1 MLFRS
6 GINMDKIK
14 IITDGSCDLSHEVLN
29 KFNINVV
36 PLGVSF
42 GEEHYTAGVDIDNKE
57 FYAKMKESKELPK
70 TFCPSPEN
78 FCKEYQCEE
87 DKIIVIALSSKLSG
101 TYNSASLARDLY
113 LSEHKEKDIRVID
126 SMTGSIGAGL
136 LLIKAAKMISEG
148 KDIDEIVE
156 AIENLKEK
164 ISFYGTLET
173 LENAIK
179 GGRINPLAGKIIGAL
194 NFKAIVQIKDG
205 VVKPIDKARGESNS
219 IKKVANYIT
228 SSIEDTKDKILC
240 LMHANCPEKAHKLLS
255 IIEKTHKFD
264 EVYISEVGPVMG
276 TYTSEGA
283 VLGAVL

>member
-1 MLFRS
+1 
-6 GINMDKIK
+6 MDKIK

-57 FYAKMKESKELPK
+57 FYAKMKDSKELPK

-87 DKIIVIALSSKLSG
+87 DKIIVIDLSSKLSG

>member
-1 MLFRS
+1 
-6 GINMDKIK
+6 MDKIK

-57 FYAKMKESKELPK
+57 FYAKMKDSKELPK

-113 LSEHKEKDIRVID
+113 LSERKEKDIRVID

>member
-1 MLFRS
+1 
-6 GINMDKIK
+6 MDKIK

-205 VVKPIDKARGESNS
+205 VVKPIDKARGETNS

>member
-1 MLFRS
+1 
-6 GINMDKIK
+6 MDKIK

-57 FYAKMKESKELPK
+57 FYAKMKDSKELPK

-219 IKKVANYIT
+219 IKKVANYIS

>member
-1 MLFRS
+1 
-6 GINMDKIK
+6 MDKIK

-173 LENAIK
+173 LETAIK

-219 IKKVANYIT
+219 IKKVANYIN
-228 SSIEDTKDKILC
+228 SIIEDNKDKILC

>member
-1 MLFRS
+1 
-6 GINMDKIK
+6 MDKIK

-136 LLIKAAKMISEG
+136 LLIRAAKMISDG

>member
-1 MLFRS
+1 
-6 GINMDKIK
+6 MDKIK

-42 GEEHYTAGVDIDNKE
+42 GEEHYTAGVDIDNKD

>member
-1 MLFRS
+1 
-6 GINMDKIK
+6 MDKIK

-57 FYAKMKESKELPK
+57 FYAKMKDSKELPK

-173 LENAIK
+173 LQNAIK

-219 IKKVANYIT
+219 IKKVASHIT
-228 SSIEDTKDKILC
+228 TSIEDTKDKILC
-240 LMHANCPEKAHKLLS
+240 LMHADCKEKAEKLLS
-255 IIEKTHKFD
+255 TIEKTHQFD

-276 TYTSEGA
+276 TYTSQGA
-283 VLGAVL
+283 VLAAVL

>member
-1 MLFRS
+1 
-6 GINMDKIK
+6 MDKIK

-57 FYAKMKESKELPK
+57 FYAKMKDSKELPK

-148 KDIDEIVE
+148 KDIDEIVNT
-156 AIENLKEK
+156 IENIKDEV
-164 ISFYGTLET
+164 SFYGTLET
-173 LENAIK
+173 LENAVK
-179 GGRINPLAGKIIGAL
+179 GGRISPLAGKIIGAL

-205 VVKPIDKARGESNS
+205 AVKPVDKARGESNS
-219 IKKVANYIT
+219 IKKVASHIT
-228 SSIEDTKDKILC
+228 TSIEDTKDKILC
-240 LMHANCPEKAHKLLS
+240 LMHADCKEKAEKLLS
-255 IIEKTHKFD
+255 TIEKTHQFD

-276 TYTSEGA
+276 TYTSQGA
-283 VLGAVL
+283 VLAAVL

>member
-1 MLFRS
+1 
-6 GINMDKIK
+6 MDKIK

-205 VVKPIDKARGESNS
+205 VVIPIDKARGESNS

>member
-1 MLFRS
+1 
-6 GINMDKIK
+6 MDKIK

-57 FYAKMKESKELPK
+57 FYAKMKDSKELPK

-240 LMHANCPEKAHKLLS
+240 LMYANCPEKAHKLLS

>member
-1 MLFRS
+1 
-6 GINMDKIK
+6 MDKIK

-276 TYTSEGA
+276 TYTSQGA
-283 VLGAVL
+283 VLAAVL

>member
-1 MLFRS
+1 
-6 GINMDKIK
+6 MDKIK

-126 SMTGSIGAGL
+126 SMTGSIGVGL

>member
-1 MLFRS
+1 
-6 GINMDKIK
+6 MDKIK
-14 IITDGSCDLSHEVLN
+14 IITDGSCDLSHEILN

-101 TYNSASLARDLY
+101 TYNSAVLARDLY

-136 LLIKAAKMISEG
+136 LLIRAAKMVSEG

-156 AIENLKEK
+156 SIENLKEK

-173 LENAIK
+173 LENAVK

-255 IIEKTHKFD
+255 IIEKTHKFE

>member
-1 MLFRS
+1 
-6 GINMDKIK
+6 MDKIK

-179 GGRINPLAGKIIGAL
+179 GGRVNPLAGKVMNAL
-194 NFKAIVQIKDG
+194 NLKVIIRIDEG
-205 VVKPIDKARGESNS
+205 LVKPIDKARGGVNS
-219 IKKVANYIT
+219 IKKALDYVKSHVNDEKEKTIIIA
-228 SSIEDTKDKILC
+228 
-240 LMHANCPEKAHKLLS
+240 HANCPEKAHKIKS
-255 IIEKTHKFD
+255 IIEEDSNFK
-264 EVYISEVGPVMG
+264 EVLIASIGPIMG
-276 TYTSEGA
+276 TFTAEGA
-283 VLGAVL
+283 ILVAVL

>member
-1 MLFRS
+1 
-6 GINMDKIK
+6 MDKIK

-101 TYNSASLARDLY
+101 TYNSASLARELY

>member
-1 MLFRS
+1 
-6 GINMDKIK
+6 MDKIK

-57 FYAKMKESKELPK
+57 FYAKMKDSKELPK

-264 EVYISEVGPVMG
+264 EVYISEVGPVKG

>member
-1 MLFRS
+1 
-6 GINMDKIK
+6 MDKIK

-57 FYAKMKESKELPK
+57 FYAKMKDSKELPK

-276 TYTSEGA
+276 TYTSEGG

>member
-1 MLFRS
+1 
-6 GINMDKIK
+6 MDKIK

-136 LLIKAAKMISEG
+136 LLIKVAKMISEG

>member
-1 MLFRS
+1 
-6 GINMDKIK
+6 MDKIK

-42 GEEHYTAGVDIDNKE
+42 GEDHYTAGVDIDNKE

>member
-1 MLFRS
+1 
-6 GINMDKIK
+6 MDKIK

-87 DKIIVIALSSKLSG
+87 YKIIVIALSSKLSG

>member
-1 MLFRS
+1 
-6 GINMDKIK
+6 MDKIK

-57 FYAKMKESKELPK
+57 FYAKMKDSKELPK

-219 IKKVANYIT
+219 IKKVASHIT
-228 SSIEDTKDKILC
+228 TSIEDTKDKILC
-240 LMHANCPEKAHKLLS
+240 LMHADCKETAEKLLS
-255 IIEKTHKFD
+255 TIEKTHQFD

-276 TYTSEGA
+276 TYTSQGA
-283 VLGAVL
+283 VLAAVL

>member
-1 MLFRS
+1 
-6 GINMDKIK
+6 MDKIK

-42 GEEHYTAGVDIDNKE
+42 GEENYTAGVDIDNKE

-78 FCKEYQCEE
+78 FCKEYQCKE

-101 TYNSASLARDLY
+101 TYNSASLARELY